1 MHVGWLR
8 VHGLGSSAVHRALHA
23 CAKVGVSMGR
33 QGEAE
38 SVHDKVT
45 AMQDAVAG
53 PWRQGRIPL

>member
-1 MHVGWLR
+1 
-8 VHGLGSSAVHRALHA
+8 
-23 CAKVGVSMGR
+23 MGR